1 MNPETRKC
9 PVCGNPTLIF
19 MSQSMVWQCVSI
31 VGVPNTVN
39 NISNTSITCGY
50 SERYDSL
57 TAILRGMVFYLNDI
71 VKNLGSEDQISARLA
86 KNRDEIADVLAD
98 RDTINM
104 LERDLE
110 KNRS

>member
-1 MNPETRKC
+1 M
-9 PVCGNPTLIF
+9 
-19 MSQSMVWQCVSI
+19 CVSTTAHHI
-31 VGVPNTVN
+31 EGIPIEDAVVT
-39 NISNTSITCGY
+39 NIEIPCGY
-50 SERYDSL
+50 YERYDSL
-57 TAILRGMVFYLNDI
+57 TAILRGMVFYLTDI
-71 VKNLGSEDQISARLA
+71 VKNLGEEDQTSVRLA